1 MQVGRGEEWALF
13 LEGEEKRLGGWG
25 GGSGEAEGGGHCRSL
40 NSSHQCRR
48 SIQDGGQSA
57 ALPSSSL
64 IRTVIFILSTVRLL
78 VFHDFGGDDNETEEK
93 KHLLPQDEV
102 LQPRWKYHSYF

>member
-13 LEGEEKRLGGWG
+13 LEGEEKRLGDGEE
-25 GGSGEAEGGGHCRSL
+25 GSGEAEGGGHCRSL

-48 SIQDGGQSA
+48 SIKDGGLSA
-57 ALPSSSL
+57 ALPSSL
-64 IRTVIFILSTVRLL
+64 IRTLIFLILSTVRLQ
-78 VFHDFGGDDNETEEK
+78 VFHDFGDDDNETEEG